1 MKAALS
7 ASVYLYPPKPFRM
20 NKIKIAVADDYKV
33 FRDGLA
39 ITLTHDDDMEVIIEA
54 ANGQE
59 LLDAVKEKLP
69 DLIIM
74 DYKMPVMDG
83 IEATKTIKTLFPS
96 VKILVIS
103 MYEDEEFVSRL
114 MQGGA
119 DAYLL
124 KNAEPEVIRRSVR
137 ELCSKN

>member
-1 MKAALS
+1 
-7 ASVYLYPPKPFRM
+7 M

-39 ITLTHDDDMEVIIEA
+39 ITLSHDDDMEVIIDA
-54 ANGQE
+54 GNGKE
-59 LLDAVKEKLP
+59 LLDAMKEKLP
-69 DLIIM
+69 DLVIM

-83 IEATKTIKTLFPS
+83 IEATRTIKALYPS

-103 MYEDEEFVSRL
+103 MYDDDEFKKRL
-114 MQGGA
+114 MNNGA

-124 KNAEPEVIRRSVR
+124 KNAEPDIIRKSVR
-137 ELCSKN
+137 ELYSKK